1 MQVMYVGKFGRHQ
14 LLDYNVNPALYA
26 PGASTST
33 SSYQARRPYA
43 NFGNI
48 ADMAAVG
55 TSNYHGLQFS
65 ITKRLASWL
74 SAQGSY
80 VYSHSLDQ
88 FSSNTTDT
96 ATIPNV
102 FGTSTVPSVG
112 SPLNLNVSSEYGP
125 SDFDST
131 HIGNVGY
138 TVRSPELKGHSAFVR
153 ATLSGWNFS
162 GRYNIRSGQP
172 INIVYGSDFAL
183 TNTPKQRPNVLH
195 SWVYPNSRTRQQKLA
210 LTGGT
215 WFDTTA
221 FSTSVPS
228 GTFGN
233 LSRNG
238 VRGPASITNNM
249 SIARRFAIPYREGW
263 TFEFRCDA
271 FGVFNTPNLGTPA
284 SQVGSSLGQIT
295 STSGQ
300 RFLQLSG
307 HLRF

>member
-1 MQVMYVGKFGRHQ
+1 
-14 LLDYNVNPALYA
+14 
-26 PGASTST
+26 
-33 SSYQARRPYA
+33 
-43 NFGNI
+43 
-48 ADMAAVG
+48 
-55 TSNYHGLQFS
+55 
-65 ITKRLASWL
+65 
-74 SAQGSY
+74 
-80 VYSHSLDQ
+80 
-88 FSSNTTDT
+88 
-96 ATIPNV
+96 
-102 FGTSTVPSVG
+102 
-112 SPLNLNVSSEYGP
+112 VSSEYGP

-131 HIGNVGY
+131 HIGNIGY
-138 TVRSPELKGHSAFVR
+138 TVNAPKLQGHSALVR

-172 INIVYGSDFAL
+172 VNIVYGSDYAL

-195 SWVYPNSRTRQQKLA
+195 SWVYSNDRTRQQKLA

-221 FSTSVPS
+221 FSTSVSS

-233 LSRNG
+233 LSRNA

-284 SQVGSSLGQIT
+284 NQVGSSLGQIT